1 MVDNG
6 LHQITS
12 LHQRLAPWEVD
23 GWNIPGKVKRIRSQR
38 PLRPGLWEGGGQP
51 LTLISTHLVSVSPK
65 KGSDSHPLPKRHLGN
80 KAGNVFHLGPRIQ
93 LSLQQWV
100 AFKPNI

>member
-1 MVDNG
+1 MAG
-6 LHQITS
+6 IS
-12 LHQRLAPWEVD
+12 
-23 GWNIPGKVKRIRSQR
+23 PGKVKRIRSQH
-38 PLRPGLWEGGGQP
+38 PLRPGLWEGGGRP
-51 LTLISTHLVSVSPK
+51 LTLISTRLVSASPQ